1 MNKRFILIT
10 GVTALM
16 GLSAC
21 TDPAYMSGG
30 SNPYGSST
38 YQDPH
43 ARAKTGALAGAA
55 IGGLA
60 GAITGGDDRSDK
72 VRGAVIGAA
81 LGAGA
86 GALVGNHLDK
96 QAAELRASM
105 NNSAIDVTNTGN
117 SLVVTMPQSILFA
130 TDSTAVSGALRGD
143 LAALASNL
151 NSYPDSRVQVI
162 GHTDNVGDAGYN
174 QDLSQRRA
182 SAVADVLFQN
192 GVAYNRVSTI
202 GRGEDAPIA
211 TNLTPEGRMQNRR
224 VEIIITPYN

>member
-1 MNKRFILIT
+1 MKNRIIIAT
-10 GVTALM
+10 AMTALM

-21 TDPAYMSGG
+21 TDPAYLNSGG
-30 SNPYGSST
+30 G
-38 YQDPH
+38 YQDPN
-43 ARAKTGALAGAA
+43 ARAKQGALAGAA

-72 VRGAVIGAA
+72 LRGAAIGAA

-86 GALVGNHLDK
+86 GAIIGNQLDK
-96 QAAELRASM
+96 QAAELRNSM
-105 NNSAIDVTNTGN
+105 NNSAIDVTNTGDR
-117 SLVVTMPQSILFA
+117 LVVTMPQSILFA

-143 LAALASNL
+143 LAALANNL
-151 NSYPDSRVQVI
+151 NSYPNSRVQVI

-192 GVAYNRVSTI
+192 GVSYSRVSTI

-211 TNLTPEGRMQNRR
+211 TNLTPEGRAANRR
-224 VEIIITPYN
+224 VEIVIIPNN

>member
-1 MNKRFILIT
+1 MNKRFIMISGL
-10 GVTALM
+10 TALM

-21 TDPAYMSGG
+21 TDPAYMNSG
-30 SNPYGSST
+30 ST
-38 YQDPH
+38 YQDPN

-60 GAITGGDDRSDK
+60 GAITGGDDRQDK
-72 VRGAVIGAA
+72 IRGAVIGAA

-105 NNSAIDVTNTGN
+105 SNSAIDVTNTGDR
-117 SLVVTMPQSILFA
+117 LVVTMPQSILFA

-151 NSYPDSRVQVI
+151 NTYPDSRVQVI

-211 TNLTPEGRMQNRR
+211 TNLTPEGRAQNRR